1 VNGMHPHHPMKPFS
15 IPGDWTAEQAMA
27 VVDLLDE
34 LRTHIWAKYEVRLL
48 EAYRDDLQPPPAA
61 DEQASPFVDDDLL

>member
-1 VNGMHPHHPMKPFS
+1 
-15 IPGDWTAEQAMA
+15 MA

-34 LRTHIWAKYEVRLL
+34 LRTHIWATYEVRLL